1 LGTGSLRAPFLKFRH
16 INFGPRVARQHR
28 ITAIS
33 SSGPKKSP
41 LTSADALGKADI
53 VSARRVLDHA
63 KGGLDALAAGL
74 GDSFIAALYILSKVA
89 GRTIVSGV
97 GKSGHVGRKIAATLA
112 STGTP
117 AFFVHAAESSHGDL
131 GMIAAGDAVL
141 AISNSGETPE
151 LSDLLSYTR
160 RFGIPLIAI
169 TSHPGSTLA
178 AAADVALILPN
189 VGEAGALGLAPTT
202 STTLMIALGDA
213 IAVALLERRGFTAD
227 DFKVF
232 HPGGQLARKLYKV
245 QDLMHTGDE
254 LPLVKAATPMSDV
267 VLVMTK
273 KTFGVAGVTDDAGRL
288 VGIVTDGDLRRYI
301 GGDLF
306 KLTASDVMT
315 KAPKATS
322 QSILAVEAMRRMNEW
337 KITSVFVVENEKPVG
352 ILRMH
357 DILRAGA
364 L

>member
-1 LGTGSLRAPFLKFRH
+1 VGFDAARR
-16 INFGPRVARQHR
+16 ARQHR

-33 SSGPKKSP
+33 STDSN
-41 LTSADALGKADI
+41 TGKADI
-53 VSARRVLDHA
+53 ASARRVLEHA
-63 KGGLDALAAGL
+63 KGGLDALAASL
-74 GDSFIAALYILSKVA
+74 GDNFVAALDILSRVT
-89 GRTIVSGV
+89 GRTIVSGM
-97 GKSGHVGRKIAATLA
+97 GKSGHVGRKIAATFA

-117 AFFVHAAESSHGDL
+117 AFFVHAAEASHGDL
-131 GMIAAGDAVL
+131 GMIAPGDAVL

-169 TSHPGSTLA
+169 TSRAGSTLA
-178 AAADVALILPN
+178 EAADVALLLPN
-189 VGEAGALGLAPTT
+189 VGEAGALALAPTT

-227 DFKVF
+227 NFKVF
-232 HPGGQLARKLYKV
+232 HPGGQLGRKLYKV

-254 LPLVKAATPMSDV
+254 LPLVKPTTPMSDV

-273 KTFGVAGVTDDAGRL
+273 KTFGVAGVVDDSGRL
-288 VGIVTDGDLRRYI
+288 IGIVTDGDLRRYI

-306 KLTASDVMT
+306 KLKASDVMT
-315 KAPKATS
+315 KAPKSTS
-322 QSILAVEAMRRMNEW
+322 QNILAAEAMRRMNEW
-337 KITSVFVVENEKPVG
+337 KITSVFVAENEKPVG

>member
-1 LGTGSLRAPFLKFRH
+1 MPNTSHLK
-16 INFGPRVARQHR
+16 
-28 ITAIS
+28 
-33 SSGPKKSP
+33 
-41 LTSADALGKADI
+41 SADAPGKAEADI
-53 VSARRVLDHA
+53 ASARRVLEHA
-63 KGGLDALAAGL
+63 KGGIDALAAGL
-74 GDSFIAALYILSKVA
+74 GDNFVAALDILSRVT
-89 GRTIVSGV
+89 GRAIVSGM

-117 AFFVHAAESSHGDL
+117 AFFVHAAEASHGDL

-151 LSDLLSYTR
+151 LSDLISYTR

-169 TSHPGSTLA
+169 TSRAGSSLA
-178 AAADVALILPN
+178 EAADVALLLPN

-227 DFKVF
+227 DFKVY
-232 HPGGQLARKLYKV
+232 HPGGQLGRKLYKV
-245 QDLMHTGDE
+245 QDLMHAGDE

-267 VLVMTK
+267 ILVMTK
-273 KTFGVAGVTDDAGRL
+273 KTFGVAGVVDEAARL
-288 VGIVTDGDLRRYI
+288 VGIVTDGDLRRHI
-301 GGDLF
+301 GGELF
-306 KLTASDVMT
+306 KLSAADVMT
-315 KAPKATS
+315 KAPKTTG
-322 QSILAVEAMRRMNEW
+322 QNILAAEAMRRMNEW
-337 KITSVFVVENEKPVG
+337 KITSVFVVEDNKPVG